1 MFNVLSLLRIFQSKM
16 IMQVRDELVFEV
28 QKSEGD
34 EVKELVKQEM
44 ERMIKLHVAIKVDA
58 GVSDLVKLSPI
69 VYNILTISTTIGT

>member
-1 MFNVLSLLRIFQSKM
+1 MSMLEH
-16 IMQVRDELVFEV
+16 DELVFEV

-44 ERMIKLHVAIKVDA
+44 ERVIKLHVAIKVDA

-69 VYNILTISTTIGT
+69 VYNILTISTTIGS